1 MIDGWLI
8 LTAALLYL
16 SFLFAVAHFGD
27 RQARRRKYASGR
39 PTIYALSLA
48 VYCTSWTFFGSV
60 GLSATTGLDFLPV
73 YIGPIIMIGLGWP
86 LLRRI
91 VRLSKTQNITS
102 TADFIAAR
110 YGKSPALASIV
121 TVIAV
126 VGTLPYI
133 ALQLK
138 AVSESVTTVI
148 GPVEVTADSIFVNS
162 PLGDVAFVIAVAMA
176 IFAILFGTRH
186 IDATEH
192 QEGLMLAIA
201 TESVVKILAFLV
213 VGGFITFQMFGGLG
227 ALYEKATQNPEI
239 MSLFGRGLNG
249 GTWLTVSFLSMVC
262 IILLPRQFHVAV
274 VENNSEQEIRRA
286 AWLFPVYLIGI
297 NLFVVPIAVAGL
309 LTFPEGNVS
318 ADMFVLAL
326 PLSAGSEFVTLA
338 AFIGGLSAA
347 TAMVIVATV
356 ALSIMVSNDL
366 VVPLLLR
373 RGQLMLSDRDDMSTL
388 LLNVRRSTIFAIL
401 ILAYV
406 FYRMISDSFALASIG
421 LLSFAAIAQF
431 APAFF
436 GGLIWRRA
444 TARGAIAG
452 IVCGF
457 AVWAYTLL
465 LPSFINSG
473 WMSPDILLHGPFGL
487 GLLRP
492 QMLFNLEFEPI
503 AHGVFWSLLV
513 NIAAYVTG
521 SLLHAPEP
529 IERLQANIFIQ
540 DDLVRP
546 QTPAFRLW
554 RTSITVKE
562 LQKTVARYLGEER
575 AQRSFAEYALNQV
588 ADAEPHDEADVQML
602 RFAEHLLASAIGAAS
617 SRLVLSLLLRRK
629 AVGVKSALK
638 LLDDASEAI
647 QYNRDLLQSALD
659 QVRQGISVFDNNMR
673 LICWN
678 RQFREILDLPPEFGR
693 VGVPLDEIV
702 RFSAVRGDLGTGTVE
717 DIVADRVQ
725 KYVVTQETFQE
736 RMGSGNS
743 GPVIEVR
750 TNTMP
755 QGGIV
760 TTFTDITER
769 VEAAD
774 ALARANE
781 TLERRVHER
790 TVELTTVNHELA
802 KAKAK
807 ADEANLDKT
816 KFLAAAGHDI
826 LQPLNAARLYTT
838 TLVERRKRGEESR
851 LLRNIDASLESVE
864 DILNALLDI
873 SRLDTGTMKPEFGVF
888 PVDELLKQLELD
900 FYPIAKERNLGFSV
914 QKSSIFI
921 RSDRRLLRRV
931 LQNLIS
937 NAIKYTETG
946 RVLLGCRRRGSQVE
960 VQIHDTGP
968 GIPLEKHSLIFK
980 EFQRLESNAPG
991 TLGLGLGLSIVERIG
1006 RVLDHPI
1013 NLHSVMG
1020 RGSMFS
1026 VMIPVAQAVPTE
1038 ATKEERRL
1046 PAGQIAGTAILCIDN
1061 ETRILDG
1068 MDALLSN
1075 WGCSVVTATG
1085 SLSALDQV
1093 NEQSFVPDIVLAD
1106 YHLEDETGLGAV
1118 SAIRDA
1124 LGYNV
1129 PAVII
1134 TADRSPEVQELV
1146 RGQGLQILRKPLR
1159 PAALRAVMAQIR
1171 IRLAAAE

>member
-1 MIDGWLI
+1 MIDGWVI
-8 LTAALLYL
+8 LSAALMYL
-16 SFLFAVAHFGD
+16 SFLFVVAHFGD
-27 RQARRRKYASGR
+27 RQARRKKYTSGR

-73 YIGPIIMIGLGWP
+73 YIGPIIMIALGWP

-91 VRLSKTQNITS
+91 VGLSKNQNITS
-102 TADFIAAR
+102 IADFIAAR
-110 YGKSPALASIV
+110 YGKSLPLASIV

-126 VGTLPYI
+126 FGTLPYI

-148 GPVEVTADSIFVNS
+148 GPVGIAADSMFVNS
-162 PLGDVAFVIAVAMA
+162 PLGDMAFIIALAMA
-176 IFAILFGTRH
+176 LFAILFGTRH
-186 IDATEH
+186 TDATEH

-201 TESVVKILAFLV
+201 AESVVKILAFLL
-213 VGGFITFQMFGGLG
+213 VGAFITFQMFGGLG
-227 ALYEKATQNPEI
+227 PLYEKAAQNPEI
-239 MSLFGRGLNG
+239 VSLFGRGLNG
-249 GTWLTVSFLSMVC
+249 GKWLTVTLLSMVC

-274 VENNSEQEIRRA
+274 VENNSEKEIRRA
-286 AWLFPVYLIGI
+286 AWLFPIYLIVI
-297 NLFVVPIAVAGL
+297 NLFVVPIAIAGL
-309 LTFPEGNVS
+309 LMFPEGNVS

-326 PLSAGSEFVTLA
+326 PLAAGSEIVTLV
-338 AFIGGLSAA
+338 AFVGGLSAA

-373 RGQLMLSDRDDMSTL
+373 RGQLAGSDREDMSTL
-388 LLNVRRSTIFAIL
+388 LLNIRRSSIFAIL
-401 ILAYV
+401 ILAYA
-406 FYRMISDSFALASIG
+406 FYRMIGDSFALASIG
-421 LLSFAAIAQF
+421 LLSFSAIAQF

-473 WMSPDILLHGPFGL
+473 WMSPDILQHGPFGL

-492 QMLFNLEFEPI
+492 QILFNIEFEPI
-503 AHGVFWSLLV
+503 SHGVFWSLLI
-513 NIAAYVTG
+513 NIVAYVTA
-521 SLLHAPEP
+521 SLLRAPLP

-540 DDLVRP
+540 DELHRP
-546 QTPAFRLW
+546 QTPGFRLW
-554 RTSITVKE
+554 RTAITVEE

-575 AQRSFAEYALNQV
+575 ANRSFAEFAAGQQEELH
-588 ADAEPHDEADVQML
+588 PHEEADVHLL

-678 RQFREILDLPPEFGR
+678 RQFREILDLPPQFGR
-693 VGVPLDEIV
+693 VGVPLDEII
-702 RFSAVRGDLGTGTVE
+702 RFGAERGDLGPGTVE
-717 DIVADRVQ
+717 DIIADRVQ

-736 RMGSGNS
+736 RLGGGDA

-750 TNTMP
+750 TNSMP

-790 TVELTTVNHELA
+790 TVELTTVNSELG

-838 TLVERRKRGEESR
+838 TLVERRKKGEESR
-851 LLRNIDASLESVE
+851 LLRNVDASLESVE

-873 SRLDTGTMKPEFGVF
+873 SRLDTGAMKPEFGVF
-888 PVDELLKQLELD
+888 PIDALLEQLERD
-900 FYPIAKERNLGFSV
+900 FDPIAKERDLGFSV
-914 QKSSIFI
+914 QTSSLFV
-921 RSDRRLLRRV
+921 RSDRKLLRRV

-937 NAIKYTETG
+937 NAIKYTEHG
-946 RVLLGCRRRGSQVE
+946 RVLLGCRRRHGHIE

-968 GIPLEKHSLIFK
+968 GIQRKDQGLIFK
-980 EFQRLESNAPG
+980 EFQRLDSNAAG
-991 TLGLGLGLSIVERIG
+991 TQGLGLGLSIVERIG
-1006 RVLDHPI
+1006 RVLDHKI
-1013 NLHSVMG
+1013 NLHSIPG
-1020 RGSMFS
+1020 QGSVFS
-1026 VMIPVAQAVPTE
+1026 VTIPVAEPVASTAIHEDRQ
-1038 ATKEERRL
+1038 L
-1046 PAGQIAGTAILCIDN
+1046 PAGHIAGTTILCIDN
-1061 ETRILDG
+1061 EIDILDG
-1068 MDALLSN
+1068 MEALLTG
-1075 WGCSVVTATG
+1075 WGCDVVTATG
-1085 SLSALDQV
+1085 SLSAVDQV
-1093 NEQSFVPDIVLAD
+1093 REPEINPDIVLAD
-1106 YHLEDETGLGAV
+1106 YHLEDETGVDAV
-1118 SAIRDA
+1118 AAIREA
-1124 LGYNV
+1124 AGYDV

-1134 TADRSPEVQELV
+1134 TADRSPEVEELV
-1146 RGQGLQILRKPLR
+1146 RELGMQILRKPLR

-1171 IRLAAAE
+1171 IRYAAAE